1 MIDEFKMITGIA
13 QAIITATTD
22 SLMIDRLDIQYNNG
36 EGSQLEGYYGYLK
49 LDNGTEY
56 KIFEDGSTVKIFT
69 GDLG

>member
-13 QAIITATTD
+13 QAIITATND

-36 EGSQLEGYYGYLK
+36 EGPQLEGYYGYLK

>member
-13 QAIITATTD
+13 QAIISATND
-22 SLMIDRLDIQYNNG
+22 SLQIDRLDIQFQNA
-36 EGSQLEGYYGYLK
+36 EPQIEGYYGYLK

>member
-13 QAIITATTD
+13 QAIISATDD
-22 SLMIDRLDIQYNNG
+22 SLQIDRLDIQFQNAG
-36 EGSQLEGYYGYLK
+36 PQIEGYYGYLK

>member
-13 QAIITATTD
+13 EAILSATND
-22 SLMIDRLDIQYNNG
+22 SLMIDKLDIRYQEAG
-36 EGSQLEGYYGYLK
+36 PTVEGYYGYLT

>member
-13 QAIITATTD
+13 QAIISATND
-22 SLMIDRLDIQYNNG
+22 SLQIDRLDIQYNDG
-36 EGSQLEGYYGYLK
+36 TGPQLEGYYGYLK